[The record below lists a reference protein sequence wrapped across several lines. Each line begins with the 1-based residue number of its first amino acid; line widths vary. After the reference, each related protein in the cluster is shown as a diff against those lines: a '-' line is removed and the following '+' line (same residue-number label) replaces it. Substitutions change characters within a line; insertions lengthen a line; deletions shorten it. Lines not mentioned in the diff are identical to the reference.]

1 MEMDKDKVRKIF
13 LIIYAILIPSLV
25 VYFLVFG
32 ERKDPRFWIIMLVLP
47 IIGKIIE
54 GYLGKGDKS

>member
-13 LIIYAILIPSLV
+13 LRIYDILIPSLV

-32 ERKDPRFWIIMLVLP
+32 ERKDPRFWIIMLVLTF
-47 IIGKIIE
+47 IWKIVDA
-54 GYLGKGDKS
+54 YLGKGDKS